1 VTEHRHVLERMR
13 RWFARFR
20 ARRAAAL
27 VAALV
32 MVLATTFSVN
42 AQTRRVAVVSDDR
55 GLVEAVAL
63 ALAPWGLDVV
73 GVLPA
78 QRAPMLRDVLGQGKP
93 LSAKHQAAIVVGIAS
108 DDGRAVLW
116 IYEDASGQV
125 TIRPLAGPPPYDEAT
140 AASVALS
147 VKTLLRSTNVAP
159 IEVREPPSAASS
171 APSASTPSTPM
182 APPSASTAQPA
193 TPPSTPS
200 ATPPVASPPSS
211 SPEPRRASAPT
222 ERHALR
228 LELLLGARFS
238 TGADDPVEP
247 RFGAGASFWPRAM
260 REHVGFGVNA
270 ATGIGVAVARPEL
283 SGRYF
288 DHVLGASARG
298 RLAFAAWLAG
308 EASLGGSL
316 HLVSLSGE
324 RVAPSGHVSVQR
336 VDPSIDGGLVLDFVL
351 GPRFAIGA
359 KLDATLLLRSQRF
372 VVGRATALDPPALG
386 LSAGARFSIALD

>member
-1 VTEHRHVLERMR
+1 LTEHRHVLERMR
-13 RWFARFR
+13 RSVVRFR

-27 VAALV
+27 VAALL
-32 MVLATTFSVN
+32 MLLATSFSVS

-73 GVLPA
+73 GVVPA

-93 LSAKHQAAIVVGIAS
+93 LAAKHQAAIVVGIAS
-108 DDGRAVLW
+108 NDGRAVLW

-159 IEVREPPSAASS
+159 IEAREPASTASS
-171 APSASTPSTPM
+171 VPSASMTSTPI

-193 TPPSTPS
+193 TPPSPS
-200 ATPPVASPPSS
+200 ATPPVAPPPSS

-247 RFGAGASFWPRAM
+247 RFGGGASFWPRAM
-260 REHVGFGVNA
+260 REQVGFGVNA

-359 KLDATLLLRSQRF
+359 KLDAKLLLRSQSF